1 MKKVKFFGLAGF
13 ILLAS
18 GAGFSSCSSD
28 SADPTGGTGVAGQV
42 VKTQFAINI
51 PYGNNSSTNQAKKVT
66 RMTDAITQQNN
77 NFRGIS
83 EIVLLTF
90 NGDPATKS
98 TINADKPIYI
108 GKDANAYEQDPNRRL
123 YRDIEIPV
131 GTTHML
137 FYGKASRNTENNFQ
151 AGKITDIGNKTTE
164 KTLTNISHELT
175 PISSTADFTTDED
188 AKAIIDALNDIA
200 NAKVNDNGTDYTWA
214 NIGKV
219 STSLSWLTD
228 HEKEFLAER
237 YKAFIDLK
245 AGSKAS
251 VKACVESLKAAL
263 AGETPGADVPATKLL
278 TAEIY
283 EKCEAA
289 LTTLKALRDFPGKFN
304 LPDGVA
310 ALSWIAGESTFAY
323 SVPGSATFVTG
334 NIINYQKICYPAE
347 LSYFVNT
354 ETMVSNNDMSNL
366 NEFPSYTDWT
376 KPVGADWSGKS
387 FTKGEVTNS
396 TKTVGLKDPVQYSVA
411 VLKSTVKCDAAKLE
425 DNAKQAGKLEADQQI
440 TVPTDGF
447 PVTGILIGSQ
457 PASVDWKYEP
467 ASSETFANTIY
478 DKVMNGGTLYAK
490 NESTTPTT
498 GNYTLVF
505 DNKSTDKKPVFVTI
519 ELENNSGMDFYGQD
533 GIILK
538 NAKFYLVGELKP
550 SGSASEGVT
559 QPTGNTIDRVFVQDH
574 ITTANFNITNLKN
587 AYNCIPDLRT
597 SGINVGL
604 AVDLSWKSGIEFNVD
619 L

>member
-1 MKKVKFFGLAGF
+1 MKKVKFFGLAGI

-66 RMTDAITQQNN
+66 RMTDAITQQSGKP
-77 NFRGIS
+77 FRGIS
-83 EIVLLTF
+83 EIILLTF
-90 NGDPATKS
+90 DGNPATKG

-108 GKDANAYEQDPNRRL
+108 GADGNAYEKDPNRRL

-131 GTTHML
+131 GTTYML
-137 FYGKASRNTENNFQ
+137 FYGKASKNTESEFE
-151 AGKITDIGNKTTE
+151 AGYITEKADKKTE

-175 PISSTADFTTDED
+175 PINSAANFTTDED
-188 AKAIIDALNDIA
+188 AQAIIGALNDIA

-214 NIGKV
+214 NIGNV
-219 STSLSWLTD
+219 PTSLSWLTD
-228 HEKEFLAER
+228 HEKKFLAER

-283 EKCEAA
+283 EKCKAA
-289 LTTLKALRDFPGKFN
+289 LNTLKTLRDFPGKFN

-310 ALSWIAGESTFAY
+310 ALSWIAGESRFAY
-323 SVPGSATFVTG
+323 SVPGSANFVTG
-334 NIINYQKICYPAE
+334 DNINYQKICYPAE

-354 ETMVSNNDMSNL
+354 ETMVSNDDMSNL

-376 KPVGADWSGKS
+376 KPAGADWTGKN
-387 FTKGEVTNS
+387 FTKGAVTNS

-411 VLKSTVKCDAAKLE
+411 VLQSTVKCDAATLK
-425 DNAKQAGKLEADQQI
+425 DNGQSKGGLKADQD
-440 TVPTDGF
+440 VPVNSGF
-447 PVTGILIGSQ
+447 PVTGILIGGQ
-457 PASVDWKYEP
+457 PESVDWKYEP
-467 ASSETFANTIY
+467 TTEAFANTIY
-478 DKVMNGGTLYAK
+478 DQNMNGTITAGTTA
-490 NESTTPTT
+490 STP
-498 GNYTLVF
+498 NYTLVF

-519 ELENNSGMDFYGQD
+519 ELENKSGMDFYGQD
-533 GIILK
+533 GIIPK
-538 NAKFYLVGELKP
+538 DAKFYLVGKLDP
-550 SGSASEGVT
+550 DAT
-559 QPTGNTIDRVFVQDH
+559 TGTTNPNTVDRVFVQDH
-574 ITTANFNITNLKN
+574 ITTANFTIKDLKK

-604 AVDLSWKSGIEFNVD
+604 AVDLSWKSGITFDVD

>member
-51 PYGNNSSTNQAKKVT
+51 PYGNNSSANQAKKVT

-83 EIVLLTF
+83 DIVLLTF
-90 NGDPATKS
+90 DGDPESKG

-108 GKDANAYEQDPNRRL
+108 GADANAYEQDPNRRL

-131 GTTHML
+131 GTTYML
-137 FYGKASRNTENNFQ
+137 FYGRASINTESKFE
-151 AGKITDIGNKTTE
+151 AGNITEKADKKTE
-164 KTLTNISHELT
+164 KTLANISHELT
-175 PISSTADFTTDED
+175 PINSTADFTTDAD
-188 AKAIIDALNDIA
+188 AQAIIGALNDIA
-200 NAKVNDNGTDYTWA
+200 KAQVQEGSATYTWA
-214 NIGKV
+214 TIG
-219 STSLSWLTD
+219 SETTLPSWLTE
-228 HEKEFLAER
+228 HEQEFLKDR
-237 YKAFIDLK
+237 YNALITLK

-251 VKACVESLKAAL
+251 VKACIESLKAAL

-283 EKCEAA
+283 KKCKEA
-289 LTTLKALRDFPGKFN
+289 LDKINTLSDFPRNLN

-310 ALSWIAGESTFAY
+310 ALSWNSGGFAY
-323 SVPGSATFVTG
+323 SVPGSANFVTG
-334 NIINYQKICYPAE
+334 NTINYQKICYPAE

-354 ETMVSNNDMSNL
+354 ETMVSNDDMSNL

-376 KPVGADWSGKS
+376 KPAGADWTGKN
-387 FTKGEVTNS
+387 FTKGAVTNL
-396 TKTVGLKDPVQYSVA
+396 TKTVGLKAPVQYSVA
-411 VLKSTVKCDAAKLE
+411 VLQSTIKCAGTTLK
-425 DNAKQAGKLEADQQI
+425 DNGQSKGGLKADQD
-440 TVPTDGF
+440 VPVNSGF
-447 PVTGILIGSQ
+447 PVTGILIGGQ
-457 PASVDWKYEP
+457 PESVDWKYEP
-467 ASSETFANTIY
+467 KTEAFANTIY
-478 DKVMNGGTLYAK
+478 DQNMNGKITAGTTA
-490 NESTTPTT
+490 STP
-498 GNYTLVF
+498 NYTLVF
-505 DNKSTDKKPVFVTI
+505 DNKSTEKKPVFVTI
-519 ELENNSGMDFYGQD
+519 ELENKSGMDFYGED
-533 GIILK
+533 GIIPK
-538 NAKFYLVGELKP
+538 DAKFYLVGKLVP
-550 SGSASEGVT
+550 DATEGVT
-559 QPTGNTIDRVFVQDH
+559 NPNSVDRVFVQDH
-574 ITTANFNITNLKN
+574 ITKANFNIKTLKG
-587 AYNCIPDLRT
+587 AYNYIPDLRT

>member
-1 MKKVKFFGLAGF
+1 MKKVKFFGLAGI

-51 PYGNNSSTNQAKKVT
+51 PYGNNSSANQAKKVT
-66 RMTDAITQQNN
+66 RMTANMTQQNN
-77 NFRGIS
+77 HFRGIS
-83 EIVLLTF
+83 GIVLLTF
-90 NGDPATKS
+90 DGDPTTASITDATGI
-98 TINADKPIYI
+98 INI
-108 GKDANAYEQDPNRRL
+108 GTDGNAYAQDDYRRL

-131 GTTHML
+131 GTSYIA
-137 FYGKASRNTENNFQ
+137 FYGKATKNGESSFKTGE
-151 AGKITDIGNKTTE
+151 ITDEGTSG
-164 KTLTNISHELT
+164 KTLANISHKLT
-175 PISSTADFTTDED
+175 PIKSDADFKTDED
-188 AKAIIDALNDIA
+188 AQAIIGALNDIA

-214 NIGKV
+214 NIDNV

-228 HEKEFLAER
+228 HEKKFLADR
-237 YKAFIDLK
+237 YKTFIQLK

-251 VKACVESLKAAL
+251 VKACIESLMAAL
-263 AGETPGADVPATKLL
+263 AGETPEAGVPDTKKL

-283 EKCEAA
+283 KKCQAA
-289 LTTLKALRDFPGKFN
+289 LDKMNILRDFPGKFN

-310 ALSWIAGESTFAY
+310 TLSWTSGGFAY
-323 SVPGSATFVTG
+323 SAPGNDLFSTG
-334 NIINYQKICYPAE
+334 NTINYQKICYPAE

-354 ETMVSNNDMSNL
+354 KTMVSDKDMSSL
-366 NEFPSYTDWT
+366 SDFPEYNDWT
-376 KPVGADWSGKS
+376 QNTETGWTAKTNFEEKAV
-387 FTKGEVTNS
+387 VNS

-447 PVTGILIGSQ
+447 PVTGILIGGQ
-457 PASVDWKYEP
+457 PESVNWKYEP
-467 ASSETFANTIY
+467 ASTATFANTIY
-478 DKVMNGGTLYAK
+478 DNVMNGGNLYAK

-505 DNKSTDKKPVFVTI
+505 DNKSTDKKTVYVTI

-533 GIILK
+533 GIIPK
-538 NAKFYLVGELKP
+538 NAKFYLVGQLD
-550 SGSASEGVT
+550 
-559 QPTGNTIDRVFVQDH
+559 PTGKTESDHVFVQDH
-574 ITTANFNITNLKN
+574 ITKANFTIKDLRK

-604 AVDLSWKSGIEFNVD
+604 AVDLSWKSGIEFNVE

>member
-51 PYGNNSSTNQAKKVT
+51 PYGNNSSANQAKKVT

-90 NGDPATKS
+90 DGDPESKG

-108 GKDANAYEQDPNRRL
+108 GADANAYEQDPNRRL

-137 FYGKASRNTENNFQ
+137 FYGRASINTESKFE
-151 AGKITDIGNKTTE
+151 AGNITEKAEKKKE
-164 KTLTNISHELT
+164 KTLANISHELT
-175 PISSTADFTTDED
+175 PINSTADFTTDAD
-188 AKAIIDALNDIA
+188 AQAIIGALNDIA
-200 NAKVNDNGTDYTWA
+200 KAQVQEGSATYTWA
-214 NIGKV
+214 TIG
-219 STSLSWLTD
+219 SETTLPSWLTE
-228 HEKEFLAER
+228 HEQEFLKDR
-237 YKAFIDLK
+237 YNALITLK

-251 VKACVESLKAAL
+251 VKACIESLKAAL
-263 AGETPGADVPATKLL
+263 AGETPGAGVPDTKKL

-283 EKCEAA
+283 KKCQAA
-289 LTTLKALRDFPGKFN
+289 LDKINTLREFPRNLN

-310 ALSWIAGESTFAY
+310 ALSWTSGGFAY
-323 SVPGSATFVTG
+323 SAPGNDLFTTSNT
-334 NIINYQKICYPAE
+334 INYQKICYPAE

-354 ETMVSNNDMSNL
+354 KTMVSDKDMSSL
-366 NEFPSYTDWT
+366 NDFPSYDDWT
-376 KPVGADWSGKS
+376 TKTQTGWDGKTS
-387 FTKGEVTNS
+387 FTEGAVKNS

-411 VLKSTVKCDAAKLE
+411 VLQSTIKCAGTTLQ
-425 DNAKQAGKLEADQQI
+425 DNGQSIGGLKADQN
-440 TVPTDGF
+440 VPVNSGF
-447 PVTGILIGSQ
+447 PVTGILIGGQ
-457 PASVDWKYEP
+457 PESVDWKYEP
-467 ASSETFANTIY
+467 ASTDFANTIY
-478 DKVMNGGTLYAK
+478 DKDMNGTITAGTGTAA
-490 NESTTPTT
+490 STP
-498 GNYTLVF
+498 NYTLVF
-505 DNKSTDKKPVFVTI
+505 DNKSTDKKTVFVTI

-538 NAKFYLVGELKP
+538 DTKFYLVGKLDPTK
-550 SGSASEGVT
+550 EGLTLPAGV
-559 QPTGNTIDRVFVQDH
+559 DRVFVQDH
-574 ITTANFNITNLKN
+574 ITKANFNITNLKN

-604 AVDLSWKSGIEFNVD
+604 AVDLTWQKGIEFNVD

>member
-1 MKKVKFFGLAGF
+1 MKKVKFFGLAGI

-66 RMTDAITQQNN
+66 RMTDAITQQSGKP
-77 NFRGIS
+77 FRGIS
-83 EIVLLTF
+83 EIILLTF
-90 NGDPATKS
+90 DGNPATKG

-108 GKDANAYEQDPNRRL
+108 GADGNAYEKDPNRRL

-131 GTTHML
+131 GTTYML
-137 FYGKASRNTENNFQ
+137 FYGKASKNTESEFE
-151 AGKITDIGNKTTE
+151 AGYITEKADKKTE

-175 PISSTADFTTDED
+175 PINSAANFTTDED
-188 AKAIIDALNDIA
+188 AQAIIGALNDIA

-214 NIGKV
+214 KIGNV

-228 HEKEFLAER
+228 HEKKFLAER

-283 EKCEAA
+283 EKCKAA
-289 LTTLKALRDFPGKFN
+289 LNTLKTLRDFPGKFN

-310 ALSWIAGESTFAY
+310 ALSWIAGESRFAY
-323 SVPGSATFVTG
+323 SVPGSANFVTG
-334 NIINYQKICYPAE
+334 DNINYQKICYPAE

-354 ETMVSNNDMSNL
+354 ETMVSNDDMSNL

-376 KPVGADWSGKS
+376 KPAGADWTGKN
-387 FTKGEVTNS
+387 FTKGAVTSS
-396 TKTVGLKDPVQYSVA
+396 TKTVGLKEPVQYSVA
-411 VLKSTVKCDAAKLE
+411 VLQSTVKCAGTTLK
-425 DNAKQAGKLEADQQI
+425 DNGQSKGGLKADQD
-440 TVPTDGF
+440 VPVNGTGF
-447 PVTGILIGSQ
+447 PVTGILIGGQ

-467 ASSETFANTIY
+467 TSTDFANTIY
-478 DKVMNGGTLYAK
+478 DQNMNGTITAGTTA
-490 NESTTPTT
+490 STP
-498 GNYTLVF
+498 NYTLVF
-505 DNKSTDKKPVFVTI
+505 DNKSTDKKTVFVTI
-519 ELENNSGMDFYGQD
+519 ELKNNSGMDFYGQD
-533 GIILK
+533 GIIPK
-538 NAKFYLVGELKP
+538 DAKFYLVGKLDP
-550 SGSASEGVT
+550 DAT
-559 QPTGNTIDRVFVQDH
+559 TGTTNPNNVDRVFVQDH
-574 ITTANFNITNLKN
+574 ITKANFNITNLRG

-604 AVDLSWKSGIEFNVD
+604 AVDLSWQDGITFDVN

>member
-1 MKKVKFFGLAGF
+1 MKKVKFFGLAGI

-51 PYGNNSSTNQAKKVT
+51 PYGNNTSANQAKKVT
-66 RMTDAITQQNN
+66 RMTGDMTQQNN

-83 EIVLLTF
+83 DIVLLTF
-90 NGDPATKS
+90 SGDPATTTS
-98 TINADKPIYI
+98 ITDATSIINI
-108 GKDANAYEQDPNRRL
+108 GTDDNAYAQDNYRRL

-131 GTTHML
+131 GTSYIA
-137 FYGKASRNTENNFQ
+137 FYGKATKNGESSFKTGE
-151 AGKITDIGNKTTE
+151 ITDEGASG
-164 KTLTNISHELT
+164 KTLANISHKLT
-175 PISSTADFTTDED
+175 PIKSDADFKTDVD
-188 AKAIIDALNDIA
+188 AQAIIGALNGIA

-214 NIGKV
+214 NIDNA

-228 HEKEFLAER
+228 HEKKFLADR
-237 YKAFIDLK
+237 YKTFIQLK

-251 VKACVESLKAAL
+251 VKACIESLMAAL
-263 AGETPGADVPATKLL
+263 AGETPEAGVPDTKKL

-283 EKCEAA
+283 KKCQEA
-289 LTTLKALRDFPGKFN
+289 LDNMTTLRDFPGKFN

-310 ALSWIAGESTFAY
+310 ALSWNTGESKFAY
-323 SVPGSATFVTG
+323 SAPGNDLFSTG
-334 NIINYQKICYPAE
+334 NTINYQKICYPAE

-354 ETMVSNNDMSNL
+354 KTMVSNNDMSNL
-366 NEFPSYTDWT
+366 NEFPSYENWIKNT
-376 KPVGADWSGKS
+376 GADWQGKK
-387 FTKGEVTNS
+387 FTEDAVTNT

-447 PVTGILIGSQ
+447 PVTSILIGGQ
-457 PASVDWKYEP
+457 PASVNWKYEP
-467 ASSETFANTIY
+467 ASSETFEYTIY

-505 DNKSTDKKPVFVTI
+505 DNKSTDKKSVFVTI
-519 ELENNSGMDFYGQD
+519 ELENNSGMDFYGKD
-533 GIILK
+533 GIIL
-538 NAKFYLVGELKP
+538 NGAKFYLVGKLDPEATTGTPK
-550 SGSASEGVT
+550 
-559 QPTGNTIDRVFVQDH
+559 PTGVERVFIQDYV
-574 ITTANFNITNLKN
+574 TTANFNIKSLRD

-604 AVDLSWKSGIEFNVD
+604 AVDLSWKSGITFDVD

>member
-51 PYGNNSSTNQAKKVT
+51 PYGNNSSANQAKKVT

-83 EIVLLTF
+83 DIVLLTF
-90 NGDPATKS
+90 DGDPESKG

-108 GKDANAYEQDPNRRL
+108 GADANAYEQDPNRRL

-137 FYGKASRNTENNFQ
+137 FYGRASINTESKFE
-151 AGKITDIGNKTTE
+151 AGNITEKADKKTE
-164 KTLTNISHELT
+164 KTLANISHELT
-175 PISSTADFTTDED
+175 PINSTADFTTDAD
-188 AKAIIDALNDIA
+188 AQAIIGALNDIA
-200 NAKVNDNGTDYTWA
+200 KAQVQEGSATYTWA
-214 NIGKV
+214 TIG
-219 STSLSWLTD
+219 SETTLPSWLTE
-228 HEKEFLAER
+228 HEQEFLKDR
-237 YKAFIDLK
+237 YNALITLK

-251 VKACVESLKAAL
+251 VKACIESLKAAL

-283 EKCEAA
+283 KKCKEA
-289 LTTLKALRDFPGKFN
+289 LDKINTLSDFPRNLN

-310 ALSWIAGESTFAY
+310 ALSWNSGGFAY
-323 SVPGSATFVTG
+323 SVPGSANFVTG
-334 NIINYQKICYPAE
+334 NTINYQKICYPAE

-354 ETMVSNNDMSNL
+354 ETMVSNDDMSNL

-376 KPVGADWSGKS
+376 KPAGADWTGKN
-387 FTKGEVTNS
+387 FTKGAVTNS

-411 VLKSTVKCDAAKLE
+411 VLKSTVKCDAATLK
-425 DNAKQAGKLEADQQI
+425 DNGQSNGGLKADQD
-440 TVPTDGF
+440 VPVNTGF
-447 PVTGILIGSQ
+447 PVTGILIGGQ

-467 ASSETFANTIY
+467 TSTEFANTIY
-478 DKVMNGGTLYAK
+478 DQNMNGTITAGTTA
-490 NESTTPTT
+490 STP
-498 GNYTLVF
+498 NYTLVF
-505 DNKSTDKKPVFVTI
+505 DNKSTDKKTVFVTI
-519 ELENNSGMDFYGQD
+519 ELKNNSGMDFYGQD

-538 NAKFYLVGELKP
+538 DTKFYLVGKLDPTK
-550 SGSASEGVT
+550 EGLTLPAGV
-559 QPTGNTIDRVFVQDH
+559 DRVFVQDH
-574 ITTANFNITNLKN
+574 ITKANFNITNLKN

-604 AVDLSWKSGIEFNVD
+604 AVDLTWQKGIEFNVD